1 MSSSTDPT
9 SAAYAQAVKELGLK
23 SNIAKALEIPDRE
36 LTVEVPFRRDNGEV
50 ESVIGFRVQHNN
62 TRGPFKG
69 GIRYHEHVDIDEVRS
84 LATLMTWK
92 TSLLDIPY
100 GGGKGGIGVDPR
112 KYSKTEL
119 ERMSRRFFRAID
131 PIIGVN
137 VDIPA
142 PDVNTNAQVMSWFMD
157 EYSQLHGYSP
167 AIVTG
172 KPLELGGSAGREAAT
187 GKGTAVITKETAQN
201 WNIDLKNSRVVIQG
215 FGNVGSYAA
224 KFLHEYGCKI
234 IAVSDVT
241 GGLYDPD
248 GLDID
253 SLFEYNYANKTI
265 NGFDQGKEL
274 TNDELLAEKLRRI
287 ANHGA
292 LGKHDHEIG
301 GMNSR
306 LDGIQAAVLSVK
318 LKYIDKW
325 NSSRYKNSEKYNR
338 ALHGIEDIFL
348 PKIHPRSKHIFHV
361 YTLRTNVRDPLRDY
375 LSNKGIDTGVHY
387 PVALPYL
394 PPFRELNYTPKQLPV
409 ASIYQDKILSLPM
422 YPELSGTQINRICTA
437 IKDFYKNFEK

>member
-9 SAAYAQAVKELGLK
+9 SAAYGQAVKELGLK
-23 SNIAKALEIPDRE
+23 KNIAKALEIPDRE

-50 ESVIGFRVQHNN
+50 ESVIVFRVQHNN

-187 GKGTAVITKETAQN
+187 GKGTAVITRETAQN
-201 WNIDLKNSRVVIQG
+201 WNIDLKNSKVVIQG

-265 NGFDQGKEL
+265 DGFDQGKKL
-274 TNDELLAEKLRRI
+274 TNDELLALECDFLIPAALGSAINEKNVDSLNCKVIVEAANGPVTGSAANKLWNKKIAIIPDILTNAGGVTVSYFEWVQNLQQFKWTEDDVNQKLEDKMVNAFNEVYEVKKSKQVPMRI
-287 ANHGA
+287 ASFMVA
-292 LGKHDHEIG
+292 
-301 GMNSR
+301 
-306 LDGIQAAVLSVK
+306 
-318 LKYIDKW
+318 ID
-325 NSSRYKNSEKYNR
+325 RVHVAYN
-338 ALHGIEDIFL
+338 
-348 PKIHPRSKHIFHV
+348 
-361 YTLRTNVRDPLRDY
+361 LRE
-375 LSNKGIDTGVHY
+375 G
-387 PVALPYL
+387 
-394 PPFRELNYTPKQLPV
+394 
-409 ASIYQDKILSLPM
+409 
-422 YPELSGTQINRICTA
+422 
-437 IKDFYKNFEK
+437 

>member
-187 GKGTAVITKETAQN
+187 GKGTAVITRETAQN
-201 WNIDLKNSRVVIQG
+201 WNIDLKNSKVVIQG

-265 NGFDQGKEL
+265 DGFDQGKKL
-274 TNDELLAEKLRRI
+274 TNDELLALECDFLIPAALGSAINEKNVDSLNCKVIVEAANGPVTGSAENKLWNKKIAIIPDILTNAGGVTVSYFEWVQNLQQFKWTEDDVNQKLEDKMVNAFNEVYEVKKSKQVPMRI
-287 ANHGA
+287 ASFMVA
-292 LGKHDHEIG
+292 
-301 GMNSR
+301 
-306 LDGIQAAVLSVK
+306 
-318 LKYIDKW
+318 ID
-325 NSSRYKNSEKYNR
+325 RVHVAYN
-338 ALHGIEDIFL
+338 
-348 PKIHPRSKHIFHV
+348 
-361 YTLRTNVRDPLRDY
+361 LRE
-375 LSNKGIDTGVHY
+375 G
-387 PVALPYL
+387 
-394 PPFRELNYTPKQLPV
+394 
-409 ASIYQDKILSLPM
+409 
-422 YPELSGTQINRICTA
+422 
-437 IKDFYKNFEK
+437 

>member
-187 GKGTAVITKETAQN
+187 GKGTAVITRETAQN
-201 WNIDLKNSRVVIQG
+201 WNIDLKNSKVVIQG

-265 NGFDQGKEL
+265 NGFDQGKKL
-274 TNDELLAEKLRRI
+274 TNDQLLALECDFLIPAALGSAINEKNVDSLNCKVIVEAANGPVTGSAANKLWNKKIAIIPDILTNAGGVTVSYFEWVQNLQQFKWTEDDVNQKLEDKMVNAFNEVYEVKKSKQVPMRI
-287 ANHGA
+287 ASFMVA
-292 LGKHDHEIG
+292 
-301 GMNSR
+301 
-306 LDGIQAAVLSVK
+306 
-318 LKYIDKW
+318 ID
-325 NSSRYKNSEKYNR
+325 RVHVAYN
-338 ALHGIEDIFL
+338 
-348 PKIHPRSKHIFHV
+348 
-361 YTLRTNVRDPLRDY
+361 LRE
-375 LSNKGIDTGVHY
+375 G
-387 PVALPYL
+387 
-394 PPFRELNYTPKQLPV
+394 
-409 ASIYQDKILSLPM
+409 
-422 YPELSGTQINRICTA
+422 
-437 IKDFYKNFEK
+437 

>member
-187 GKGTAVITKETAQN
+187 GKGTAVITRETARN
-201 WNIDLKNSRVVIQG
+201 WNIDLKNSKVVIQG

-265 NGFDQGKEL
+265 DGFDQGKKI
-274 TNDELLAEKLRRI
+274 TNDELLALECDFLIPAALGSAINEKNVDSLNCKVIVEAANGPVTGSAANKLWNKKIAIIPDILTNAGGVTVSYFEWVQNLQQFKWTEDDVNQKLEDKMVNAFNEVYEVKKSKQVPMRI
-287 ANHGA
+287 ASFMVA
-292 LGKHDHEIG
+292 
-301 GMNSR
+301 
-306 LDGIQAAVLSVK
+306 
-318 LKYIDKW
+318 ID
-325 NSSRYKNSEKYNR
+325 RVHVAYN
-338 ALHGIEDIFL
+338 
-348 PKIHPRSKHIFHV
+348 
-361 YTLRTNVRDPLRDY
+361 LRE
-375 LSNKGIDTGVHY
+375 G
-387 PVALPYL
+387 
-394 PPFRELNYTPKQLPV
+394 
-409 ASIYQDKILSLPM
+409 
-422 YPELSGTQINRICTA
+422 
-437 IKDFYKNFEK
+437 